1 MGKKRQ
7 LELFA
12 TSIEWRLF
20 INDSIKLTKL
30 SVHPNYENTWILQN
44 EYITKMFKYQMIFRE
59 DRYIKI
65 KINYS
70 VQGSITCCSRHH
82 MDVVIWKWF
91 VRWNV
96 SWFILSI
103 LCSKRIVIEHFTVA
117 SSTYECISQKTL
129 KPSRTNFYLE
139 LNYKRRW
146 NQIKF
151 LLHSF
156 VR

>member
-1 MGKKRQ
+1 MITLILQNYLYIR
-7 LELFA
+7 
-12 TSIEWRLF
+12 
-20 INDSIKLTKL
+20 INS
-30 SVHPNYENTWILQN
+30 WILQN
-44 EYITKMFKYQMIFRE
+44 EYITKMFKYQTIFRE

-65 KINYS
+65 KINYY
-70 VQGSITCCSRHH
+70 VQGSITCCTRHH

-103 LCSKRIVIEHFTVA
+103 LCSKRIVIERFTVA
-117 SSTYECISQKTL
+117 SSTYGWIKQKTL
-129 KPSRTNFYLE
+129 KPSKTNFYLE
-139 LNYKRRW
+139 LNYKWW

-151 LLHSF
+151 LWHSF